1 MEEEE
6 DLDNSQNGESK
17 GVISE
22 SDLLDIYDTHY
33 YDLFSKILK
42 IDEDKFFSLLQ
53 EQVLL
58 TLRIINKLSDLSL
71 MSFFQD
77 LISERY
83 KTDKKKITTDMTKIK
98 TLPENEIKYLDYS
111 NCYIHCHKSLDCFH
125 KCSNKLI
132 LYEGFIFCLNCKK
145 VYNENQIKLYCKEC
159 NKSYYSKLRENVEET
174 NKFLIP
180 VVFSRPHCEPDNN
193 ENEIIK
199 CLECGEDLY
208 YDLSKVKDQKNKPKK
223 LSDSIKDLVC
233 PNCKLIY
240 DTKEIG
246 FNCIEC
252 DEEFTSDALLYNDFS
267 IHKKRIL
274 FLVHTLMKAIVA
286 LPDNYDEK
294 KCKCDINSFKEFTH
308 IDDNGFLLKGYKD
321 EDKIVCKEC
330 FEVFEKNNFEW
341 KCPSCGE
348 VFKSEKIENKDINDN
363 DIKNEDNQ
371 NEIKNDDKDK
381 EDDFEN
387 NEDEEYEENDNENI
401 IRDNSE
407 DEKNNINENEIEN
420 NNEDDNINN
429 NDIDNKNEN
438 DIQDNSQNEFE
449 DENENENNDEVEAED
464 GNENNNEVEAEE
476 GNKNENDDIQNE
488 EFEEE
493 EEIKDNIKEKENK
506 DQEVKKEEIKKED
519 KKEEVKKEIIKKED
533 NKKEIIKKEV
543 IRKEI
548 IKKEDNKKEDNKNNR
563 KIIIINN
570 SKDKKETD
578 YKKYNN
584 YNNYKN
590 NSSNNYKV
598 YDNYKRKE
606 NKIEEKKDN
615 NNYKYKVDLTKYKMN
630 NNNNKISKN
639 QNSLIN
645 NKENIDKN
653 KYNSNINKIGS
664 QNNNIKRSD
673 KKVNHNYTNIQ
684 NINKNNYNNEPKY
697 DYKKQ
702 YNKEIVKNYKNDK
715 EKEPQKIYKNVS
727 SKYIYDSK
735 KNNNNNISLNSINR
749 NNNDIQKRTEYIN
762 NNNNFKSNNINSR
775 QNHQIININDSN
787 RNNDKRK
794 RYILNEEQKKEVK
807 IIKNKDIKDKEN
819 ENKVKEKEK
828 ENKENKNRQNKSK
841 ENIIKESKSRDN
853 KSRENK
859 SKENKNKIVKF
870 KNIQKYFED
879 FNEEYEKENEYKNKL
894 KEKIKNKHK
903 NLRESAKEDKK
914 PLKYNINNVHIISN
928 VSNNDLNNLKKE
940 NNIYNYTDSNNNS
953 NKNNV
958 HIISQ
963 FNSKKDNVMIKKDN
977 EGNLPENKIINSNK
991 NLPKRQSYIKSNN
1004 YQNENKN
1011 NVSNEPKKQDIAMND
1026 KSHKNDLNQKLIYI
1040 KNDKNKKKE
1049 NENEKEDKQK
1059 NIIKQELENKD
1070 EPNNEE
1076 KNIINSNNY
1085 KNLKILGHGSYGK
1098 IYLVEEI
1105 KTKAK
1110 YAMKKLIIGDSL
1122 ELKDNQD
1129 EYNMIMKITEL
1140 YPELNIIHVFGTE
1153 TKKFDDYNY
1162 VFYILMEVA
1171 NCDWEKELMNRAK
1184 NKAYYTE
1191 EELFFILESLVDTF
1205 SYLQQIGI
1213 CHRDIKPQNILCF
1226 GEKGYKISDFGEAK
1240 YRKKWR
1246 LQQSEIEYTAMQ
1258 TIRGT
1263 ELYMSPILYVA
1274 LKTAPNKGANHNVFK
1289 SDVFSLGMCF
1299 LFASC
1304 LDYKCLYS
1312 VRRATDMNKLRAVI
1326 EQYVNKR
1333 YSQNFIEI
1341 LLWMLHLNE
1350 KERPDFIELSAMV

>member
-33 YDLFSKILK
+33 YDLFPKILK

-83 KTDKKKITTDMTKIK
+83 KADKKKVTIDMTKIK
-98 TLPENEIKYLDYS
+98 TLPENEIAYLDYS
-111 NCYIHCHKSLDCFH
+111 NCYIHCHKNLDCFH

-132 LYEGFIFCLNCKK
+132 LYQGFIYCLNCKK
-145 VYNENQIKLYCKEC
+145 AYNENQIKLYCKEC
-159 NKSYYSKLRENVEET
+159 NKSYYSKLRENVEEK

-199 CLECGEDLY
+199 CLECAEDLY
-208 YDLSKVKDQKNKPKK
+208 YDLSKVKDQKNKLKK
-223 LSDSIKDLVC
+223 LSDTIKDLVC

-246 FNCIEC
+246 FNCPEC
-252 DEEFTSDALLYNDFS
+252 DEEFTSDALLYNEFS

-274 FLVHTLMKAIVA
+274 FLVHTLMKAIAA
-286 LPDNYDEK
+286 LPDNYNEK
-294 KCKCDINSFKEFTH
+294 KCKCDINTFKEFSH
-308 IDDNGFLLKGYKD
+308 IDDNGLLLKGYKD
-321 EDKIVCKEC
+321 EYKIVCKEC
-330 FEVFEKNNFEW
+330 FEVFEKNNYEW

-371 NEIKNDDKDK
+371 NEIQNDV
-381 EDDFEN
+381 EN
-387 NEDEEYEENDNENI
+387 NEDNVENNEEEENEENDNENI

-407 DEKNNINENEIEN
+407 DEKNNEINNGNEIEIEK
-420 NNEDDNINN
+420 NNEDGNLNN
-429 NDIDNKNEN
+429 NDIENENENEN
-438 DIQDNSQNEFE
+438 DFKDNSQNE
-449 DENENENNDEVEAED
+449 DENGNGNENNDEIEAED
-464 GNENNNEVEAEE
+464 GNENNNEVEAKE
-476 GNKNENDDIQNE
+476 GNENGDIQNE

-493 EEIKDNIKEKENK
+493 KEINKEKELK
-506 DQEVKKEEIKKED
+506 DEGFKKEEIKKD
-519 KKEEVKKEIIKKED
+519 IIKKED
-533 NKKEIIKKEV
+533 NKKEIIKKEI
-543 IRKEI
+543 IRKEV
-548 IKKEDNKKEDNKNNR
+548 IKKEDNKKEDNKNER

-570 SKDKKETD
+570 FKDNKEID
-578 YKKYNN
+578 YKN
-584 YNNYKN
+584 YNKYKN
-590 NSSNNYKV
+590 NSSNNNNKV
-598 YDNYKRKE
+598 YANYNRKE
-606 NKIEEKKDN
+606 NKVEEKKE

-630 NNNNKISKN
+630 NNYNTISKN

-653 KYNSNINKIGS
+653 KYNSNINKYGNQS
-664 QNNNIKRSD
+664 NNIKRSD
-673 KKVNHNYTNIQ
+673 QKVNHNYINIQ

-702 YNKEIVKNYKNDK
+702 YNKEIIKNYKDDK
-715 EKEPQKIYKNVS
+715 KKEPQKNYKNVS

-735 KNNNNNISLNSINR
+735 KNNNNNISSNFINR

-762 NNNNFKSNNINSR
+762 NNNNLKSNNINSR
-775 QNHQIININDSN
+775 QNHQIININESN

-794 RYILNEEQKKEVK
+794 KYIINEEPKKEVN
-807 IIKNKDIKDKEN
+807 IIKSKDIKDKENINKEN

-828 ENKENKNRQNKSK
+828 EKEKENKDNKNRQNKSK
-841 ENIIKESKSRDN
+841 ENIIKGSKSREN

-859 SKENKNKIVKF
+859 SKENKSKIIKF

-903 NLRESAKEDKK
+903 NLRDSEKEDKN

-928 VSNNDLNNLKKE
+928 VSNNDANNLKKE
-940 NNIYNYTDSNNNS
+940 NKMYNYTDSNNYS
-953 NKNNV
+953 NKN
-958 HIISQ
+958 HAPIIAQ
-963 FNSKKDNVMIKKDN
+963 FNSKKENIIIKNDN
-977 EGNLPENKIINSNK
+977 EGNLPENKMVNSNK
-991 NLPKRQSYIKSNN
+991 NLPKKQSYIKSNN

-1011 NVSNEPKKQDIAMND
+1011 NVPNEPKKQDIDMNG

-1049 NENEKEDKQK
+1049 NENEDKQT

-1070 EPNNEE
+1070 ESNNDE
-1076 KNIINSNNY
+1076 KNKINSNNY

-1098 IYLVEEI
+1098 IYLVEDI

-1162 VFYILMEVA
+1162 VFYVLMEVA

-1191 EELFFILESLVDTF
+1191 EELFFILECLVDTF

-1333 YSQNFIEI
+1333 YSQSFIEI

-1350 KERPDFIELSAMV
+1350 KERPDFIELSAMI

>member
-33 YDLFSKILK
+33 YDLFPKILK

-83 KTDKKKITTDMTKIK
+83 KTDKKKIINDMEKIK
-98 TLPENEIKYLDYS
+98 TLTENEIKYLNYS
-111 NCYIHCHKSLDCFH
+111 NCYIHCHKNLECFH

-132 LYEGFIFCLNCKK
+132 LYEGFIYCLNCKK
-145 VYNENQIKLYCKEC
+145 AYNENQIKLYCKEC
-159 NKSYYSKLRENVEET
+159 NKSYYSKLRENVDET

-180 VVFSRPHCEPDNN
+180 VVFSRPHCEPENN
-193 ENEIIK
+193 EDEIIK

-223 LSDSIKDLVC
+223 MSNTIKNLVC

-240 DTKEIG
+240 DTTEIS

-252 DEEFTSDALLYNDFS
+252 DEEFTSDAMLYNDFS
-267 IHKKRIL
+267 IHKKKII
-274 FLVHTLMKAIVA
+274 FLVHTLMKEIVA

-294 KCKCDINSFKEFTH
+294 KCKCDINTFKEFSH
-308 IDDNGFLLKGYKD
+308 IDDNGLLLKGYKD

-348 VFKSEKIENKDINDN
+348 AFKSKKIENKDINEN
-363 DIKNEDNQ
+363 DIKNEEDNRDE
-371 NEIKNDDKDK
+371 NKS
-381 EDDFEN
+381 EDDVGN
-387 NEDEEYEENDNENI
+387 NEDEEFEENDNENI
-401 IRDNSE
+401 IRDISE
-407 DEKNNINENEIEN
+407 DEKNNENEDVNNNENLNEN
-420 NNEDDNINN
+420 NNEI
-429 NDIDNKNEN
+429 DIDNEN
-438 DIQDNSQNEFE
+438 DIQNDSKNEVEDENGNNDEIEAE
-449 DENENENNDEVEAED
+449 DENENNNEFEAED
-464 GNENNNEVEAEE
+464 GNEN
-476 GNKNENDDIQNE
+476 DDIKN
-488 EFEEE
+488 EEE
-493 EEIKDNIKEKENK
+493 EEIGDNIKEKEIKN
-506 DQEVKKEEIKKED
+506 EEIKKEEIKKEE
-519 KKEEVKKEIIKKED
+519 KKEEIKKEVIKKED
-533 NKKEIIKKEV
+533 NKKEFIKWDVKRKEV
-543 IRKEI
+543 
-548 IKKEDNKKEDNKNNR
+548 IKKEDNKKEDNKNER

-570 SKDKKETD
+570 SKDKKEID
-578 YKKYNN
+578 YKKYS
-584 YNNYKN
+584 NYKN
-590 NSSNNYKV
+590 NASNNSKV
-598 YDNYKRKE
+598 YTNYKRQE
-606 NKIEEKKDN
+606 NKVEEKKE
-615 NNYKYKVDLTKYKMN
+615 NNYKYKVDLSKYN
-630 NNNNKISKN
+630 LNNNNKISKN
-639 QNSLIN
+639 QNSIIN

-653 KYNSNINKIGS
+653 KYSSNYSKNEN
-664 QNNNIKRSD
+664 QNNAAKRSD
-673 KKVNHNYTNIQ
+673 KRVNYNYINIQ
-684 NINKNNYNNEPKY
+684 NVNKNNYNNESKY
-697 DYKKQ
+697 NYKKQ
-702 YNKEIVKNYKNDK
+702 YSKEIVKNYKNDK

-727 SKYIYDSK
+727 SKYINDSK
-735 KNNNNNISLNSINR
+735 KNNNSNISSNYINR

-762 NNNNFKSNNINSR
+762 NNNYKSNNINSR
-775 QNHQIININDSN
+775 QNHQIININESN
-787 RNNDKRK
+787 RNNDKNK
-794 RYILNEEQKKEVK
+794 KYILNEESKKEAK
-807 IIKNKDIKDKEN
+807 IIRNKDIKEKENINKGKENINKEN
-819 ENKVKEKEK
+819 ENKVKEKE
-828 ENKENKNRQNKSK
+828 NKNRQNKIK
-841 ENIIKESKSRDN
+841 ENIIKGNKNIEN

-859 SKENKNKIVKF
+859 SKDNKNKIVNF

-894 KEKIKNKHK
+894 KEKIKNKYK

-914 PLKYNINNVHIISN
+914 PIKYNINNVHIISN
-928 VSNNDLNNLKKE
+928 ISNNDVNNLKKE
-940 NNIYNYTDSNNNS
+940 NKLYNNTDSNNNS
-953 NKNNV
+953 SQNKVQINT
-958 HIISQ
+958 Q
-963 FNSKKDNVMIKKDN
+963 FNSKKDNIIIKKDN

-991 NLPKRQSYIKSNN
+991 NLPKKQSYFKSNN
-1004 YQNENKN
+1004 NNNESKN
-1011 NVSNEPKKQDIAMND
+1011 IASNEPKKQDIVMND

-1049 NENEKEDKQK
+1049 NENENESEDKQK
-1059 NIIKQELENKD
+1059 NIIKQEPENKD
-1070 EPNNEE
+1070 ESNDEE
-1076 KNIINSNNY
+1076 KNKINSNNY

-1098 IYLVEEI
+1098 IYLVEDI
-1105 KTKAK
+1105 KAKTK

-1162 VFYILMEVA
+1162 VFYVLMEVA

>member
-6 DLDNSQNGESK
+6 ELDNSQNTESK

-33 YDLFSKILK
+33 YDLFPKILK

-83 KTDKKKITTDMTKIK
+83 KADKIKITTDLEKIK
-98 TLPENEIKYLDYS
+98 TLPENEITYLDYS
-111 NCYIHCHKSLDCFH
+111 NCFIHCHKNLDCFH

-132 LYEGFIFCLNCKK
+132 LYEGFIYCLNCKK
-145 VYNENQIKLYCKEC
+145 AYNESQIKLYCKEC

-180 VVFSRPHCEPDNN
+180 TVFSHPHCEPDND
-193 ENEIIK
+193 ENGIIK
-199 CLECGEDLY
+199 CLECGDDLY
-208 YDLSKVKDQKNKPKK
+208 FDLSKVKDKKNKPKK
-223 LSDSIKDLVC
+223 LSDTIKDLVC

-240 DTKEIG
+240 DTTEIS
-246 FNCIEC
+246 FICPEC
-252 DEEFTSDALLYNDFS
+252 DEEFTSNAMLFNGFS
-267 IHKKRIL
+267 IQKKRIL
-274 FLVHTLMKAIVA
+274 FLVHTLMKQIVA

-294 KCKCDINSFKEFTH
+294 KCKCDINTFKEFTH
-308 IDDNGFLLKGYKD
+308 IDDNGLLIKGYKD
-321 EDKIVCKEC
+321 EGKIVCKEC
-330 FEVFEKNNFEW
+330 FEIFENNNFEW

-348 VFKSEKIENKDINDN
+348 VFKSKKIESKDINEN
-363 DIKNEDNQ
+363 EIKNEDNQ
-371 NEIKNDDKDK
+371 NENNEDKNN
-381 EDDFEN
+381 EDEVEN
-387 NEDEEYEENDNENI
+387 NEDEDYEENDNENI

-407 DEKNNINENEIEN
+407 DEKNIEN
-420 NNEDDNINN
+420 NNENEDVNNNENLDENN
-429 NDIDNKNEN
+429 NDIDNKNDN
-438 DIQDNSQNEFE
+438 DIDNENE
-449 DENENENNDEVEAED
+449 DENENENENNEEIEAED
-464 GNENNNEVEAEE
+464 ENANNNEVEAGE
-476 GNKNENDDIQNE
+476 GNENENEDIKNEE
-488 EFEEE
+488 LEEE
-493 EEIKDNIKEKENK
+493 EEIKENIKEIKNKEI
-506 DQEVKKEEIKKED
+506 KKEEIKKDD
-519 KKEEVKKEIIKKED
+519 KKEEVKKEVIKKED

-543 IRKEI
+543 IRKEV
-548 IKKEDNKKEDNKNNR
+548 IKKQDNKKEDNKNER

-570 SKDKKETD
+570 SKEKKETD

-584 YNNYKN
+584 YKN
-590 NSSNNYKV
+590 NSSNNNKV
-598 YDNYKRKE
+598 YANYKRNE
-606 NKIEEKKDN
+606 NKIEEKKE
-615 NNYKYKVDLTKYKMN
+615 NNYKYKVDLSKYKLN
-630 NNNNKISKN
+630 SNNNKIKN
-639 QNSLIN
+639 QNNIIN

-653 KYNSNINKIGS
+653 RYNT
-664 QNNNIKRSD
+664 NIKKTENKSNAIQRSD
-673 KKVNHNYTNIQ
+673 KKVNHNYVNIQ
-684 NINKNNYNNEPKY
+684 NINNNNYNESKY
-697 DYKKQ
+697 EYKKQ
-702 YNKEIVKNYKNDK
+702 YSKEIIKNYKNDK

-735 KNNNNNISLNSINR
+735 KNNNSNISANYINR

-762 NNNNFKSNNINSR
+762 NNNIIKNSNINSR
-775 QNHQIININDSN
+775 QNHQIININESN
-787 RNNDKRK
+787 KNNDKNK
-794 RYILNEEQKKEVK
+794 KYIINEESKKDVK
-807 IIKNKDIKDKEN
+807 IIKKDIKDKEKDN
-819 ENKVKEKEK
+819 INKGKENI
-828 ENKENKNRQNKSK
+828 NKENEIKNRQNKSK
-841 ENIIKESKSRDN
+841 ENIIRGNKSIDN

-859 SKENKNKIVKF
+859 SKDNKNKVIKF

-879 FNEEYEKENEYKNKL
+879 FNEEYVKENEEKNKL

-903 NLRESAKEDKK
+903 NLRESEKEDKK
-914 PLKYNINNVHIISN
+914 PIKYNINKVHIINN
-928 VSNNDLNNLKKE
+928 VSSNDVNNFKKE
-940 NNIYNYTDSNNNS
+940 NKIYINTDSNNNS

-963 FNSKKDNVMIKKDN
+963 FNSKKDNIIIKKDN
-977 EGNLPENKIINSNK
+977 EGNLPENKAINSSN

-1004 YQNENKN
+1004 SKNENKSN
-1011 NVSNEPKKQDIAMND
+1011 NVQNEPKKQDNALND
-1026 KSHKNDLNQKLIYI
+1026 KVHKNDLNQKIIYI
-1040 KNDKNKKKE
+1040 KNDKNKKKD
-1049 NENEKEDKQK
+1049 NENEDKQK
-1059 NIIKQELENKD
+1059 NIIKQQLENKND
-1070 EPNNEE
+1070 SNNEE

-1098 IYLVEEI
+1098 IYLVEDI

-1140 YPELNIIHVFGTE
+1140 YPELNIIHVVGTE

-1162 VFYILMEVA
+1162 VFYVLMEVA

-1312 VRRATDMNKLRAVI
+1312 VRRATDINKLRAVI

-1333 YSQNFIEI
+1333 YSQYFIDI
-1341 LLWMLHLNE
+1341 LLCMLHLNE